1 MRQYTLMGPLAG
13 IKIIEI
19 AAIGP
24 APFCSMMLAD
34 LGAEIV
40 RIERASAQWSESPP
54 PDPLL
59 RNRRSIALDLKNATA
74 VEVVLKLLEGADAL
88 IEGFRPGVLERLGLG
103 PDVCL
108 ARNPRLVYGRM
119 TGWGQDGPLAPA
131 AGHDI
136 NYIALSGVLH
146 LIGTPGGKPV
156 PPLNLV
162 GDFGGGGMLLAF
174 GVLAAL
180 LESRRSGRGQV
191 VDAAMVDGSAALL
204 AMFYGMRA
212 RGMFQDATGTNF
224 LAGAAPYYDT
234 YRTKDHKYVA
244 IGALEP
250 QFFAQ
255 LLDKLGLDW
264 QRYARV
270 GFPVVDPATKEWT
283 ELRSAIA
290 AAVASRTRDE
300 WCRIMEGT
308 DACFA
313 PVLTMEEAARHP
325 HNVARRTFVTVNGV
339 EQNSPAPRFS
349 RTPSQIPQAPRR
361 PGEDTE
367 EVLRDAGFT
376 EKQIEELRASGALT

>member
-1 MRQYTLMGPLAG
+1 MGPLAG
-13 IKIIEI
+13 IKIVEI

-34 LGAEIV
+34 LGAQIV
-40 RIERASAQWSESPP
+40 RIERASARPNESPP

-59 RNRRSIALDLKNATA
+59 RNRRSIALDLKNAA
-74 VEVVLKLLEGADAL
+74 GVEVVLKLLEQSDVL

-103 PDVCL
+103 PEVCL

-136 NYIALSGVLH
+136 NYIALAGVLH

-180 LESRRSGRGQV
+180 LESRQSGRGQI
-191 VDAAMVDGSAALL
+191 VDAAMVDGSTALL

-212 RGMFQDATGTNF
+212 RGMFQDATGMNF

-234 YRTKDHKYVA
+234 YKTKDHKYVA

-255 LLDKLGLDW
+255 LLDKLG
-264 QRYARV
+264 
-270 GFPVVDPATKEWT
+270 FPVVDPGTREWA
-283 ELRSAIA
+283 ELRSAITS
-290 AAVASRTRDE
+290 AVASRTRDE

-313 PVLTMEEAARHP
+313 PVLTVEEAARHP
-325 HNVARRTFVTVNGV
+325 HNVARGSFVSVNGV
-339 EQNSPAPRFS
+339 EQNAPAPRFS
-349 RTPSQIPQAPRR
+349 RTPATTPDAPRR
-361 PGEDTE
+361 AGEDTDA
-367 EVLRDAGFT
+367 VLTEAGFT
-376 EKQIEELRASGALT
+376 RQQIEDLRTAGALT

>member
-1 MRQYTLMGPLAG
+1 
-13 IKIIEI
+13 
-19 AAIGP
+19 
-24 APFCSMMLAD
+24 MLAD

-40 RIERASAQWSESPP
+40 RVERASARPSESAP

-59 RNRRSIALDLKNATA
+59 RNRRSIALDLKNAAA
-74 VEVVLKLLEGADAL
+74 VEVVLTLLERADVL

-136 NYIALSGVLH
+136 NYIALSGALH

-180 LESRRSGRGQV
+180 LESRQSGRGQV

-264 QRYARV
+264 QRYKRV
-270 GFPVVDPATKEWT
+270 GFPVVDPATKEWA

-313 PVLTMEEAARHP
+313 PVLTVEEAARHP
-325 HNVARRTFVTVNGV
+325 HNVARETFVTVNGV
-339 EQNSPAPRFS
+339 EQNAPAPRFS
-349 RTPSQIPQAPRR
+349 RTPSQTPEAPRR
-361 PGEDTE
+361 AGEDTDA
-367 EVLRDAGFT
+367 VLTDAGFT
-376 EKQIEELRASGALT
+376 EGQIAELRAGGALT

>member
-1 MRQYTLMGPLAG
+1 M
-13 IKIIEI
+13 IEGESTI
-19 AAIGP
+19 FHAINRNKQSY
-24 APFCSMMLAD
+24 AAD
-34 LGAEIV
+34 LKDADDLEKV
-40 RIERASAQWSESPP
+40 KQ
-54 PDPLL
+54 LL
-59 RNRRSIALDLKNATA
+59 AK
-74 VEVVLKLLEGADAL
+74 ADVMMHN
-88 IEGFRPGVLERLGLG
+88 FRPGVMERLGLG
-103 PDVCL
+103 PDVL
-108 ARNPRLVYGRM
+108 MQINPKLVFGRM
-119 TGWGQDGPLAPA
+119 TGFGQDGPLSQA

-136 NYIALSGVLH
+136 NYIALAGVLH
-146 LIGTPGGKPV
+146 LIGSPGGKPV
-156 PPLNLV
+156 PPLNLI

-180 LESRRSGRGQV
+180 LESRQSGRGQV

-212 RGMFQDATGTNF
+212 RGMFQDATGMNF

-234 YRTKDHKYVA
+234 YKTKDHKYVA

-270 GFPVVDPATKEWT
+270 GFPVVDPATREWV
-283 ELRSAIA
+283 ELRSSIA

-313 PVLTMEEAARHP
+313 PVLTVEEAARHP
-325 HNVARRTFVTVNGV
+325 HNVARGSFVNINGV
-339 EQNSPAPRFS
+339 EQNAPAPRFS
-349 RTPSQIPQAPRR
+349 RTPAQTPEAPRR
-361 PGEDTE
+361 SGEDTDA
-367 EVLRDAGFT
+367 VLAEAGFSRQ
-376 EKQIEELRASGALT
+376 QIEELRASGALT

>member
-1 MRQYTLMGPLAG
+1 M
-13 IKIIEI
+13 
-19 AAIGP
+19 
-24 APFCSMMLAD
+24 
-34 LGAEIV
+34 
-40 RIERASAQWSESPP
+40 
-54 PDPLL
+54 
-59 RNRRSIALDLKNATA
+59 DLKNAA
-74 VEVVLKLLEGADAL
+74 GVEVVLKLLERADVL

-103 PDVCL
+103 PEPCL

-136 NYIALSGVLH
+136 NYIALAGVLH

-180 LESRRSGRGQV
+180 IESRQSGRGQV
-191 VDAAMVDGSAALL
+191 VDAAMVDGAAALL

-212 RGMFQDATGTNF
+212 RGMFQDATGANF

-234 YRTKDHKYVA
+234 YKTKDQKYVA

-264 QRYARV
+264 QRYARF
-270 GFPVVDPATKEWT
+270 GFPVVDPATREWT

-290 AAVASRTRDE
+290 TAVASRTRDE

-313 PVLTMEEAARHP
+313 PVLTVEEAARHP
-325 HNVARRTFVTVNGV
+325 HNVARGTFVKIDGV

-349 RTPSQIPQAPRR
+349 RTAAQTPEGPHRT
-361 PGEDTE
+361 GEDTDA
-367 EVLRDAGFT
+367 VLAEAGFSRA
-376 EKQIEELRASGALT
+376 QIEELRAAGALT

>member
-1 MRQYTLMGPLAG
+1 MGPLAG
-13 IKIIEI
+13 IRIIEL

-24 APFCSMMLAD
+24 APICSMMLAD

-40 RIERASAQWSESPP
+40 RVERASARPNEPAP

-59 RNRRSIALDLKNATA
+59 RNRRSIALDLKNAAA
-74 VEVVLKLLEGADAL
+74 VEVVLTLLERADVL

-119 TGWGQDGPLAPA
+119 TGWGQAGPLAPA

-136 NYIALSGVLH
+136 NYIALSGALH

-180 LESRRSGRGQV
+180 LESRQSGRGQV

-264 QRYARV
+264 QRYKRV
-270 GFPVVDPATKEWT
+270 GFPVVDPATKEWA

-290 AAVASRTRDE
+290 TAVASRTRDE

-325 HNVARRTFVTVNGV
+325 HNVARETFVTVNGV
-339 EQNSPAPRFS
+339 EQNAPAPRFS
-349 RTPSQIPQAPRR
+349 RTPSRVPEAPRR
-361 PGEDTE
+361 AGEDTDA
-367 EVLRDAGFT
+367 VLTDAGFT
-376 EKQIEELRASGALT
+376 EGQIAELRAGGALT

>member
-1 MRQYTLMGPLAG
+1 MGPLAG
-13 IKIIEI
+13 IKIVEI

-34 LGAEIV
+34 LGAQIV
-40 RIERASAQWSESPP
+40 RIERASARPNESPP

-59 RNRRSIALDLKNATA
+59 RNRRSIALDLKNAA
-74 VEVVLKLLEGADAL
+74 GVEVVLKLLEQSEVL

-103 PDVCL
+103 PEVCL

-119 TGWGQDGPLAPA
+119 TGWGQGGPLAPA

-136 NYIALSGVLH
+136 NYIALAGVLH

-180 LESRRSGRGQV
+180 LESRQSGRGQI
-191 VDAAMVDGSAALL
+191 VDAAMVDGSTALL

-212 RGMFQDATGTNF
+212 RGMFQDATGMNF

-234 YRTKDHKYVA
+234 YKTKDHKYVA

-264 QRYARV
+264 QRYKRV
-270 GFPVVDPATKEWT
+270 GFPVVDPGTREWA
-283 ELRSAIA
+283 ELRSAITS
-290 AAVASRTRDE
+290 AVASRTRDE

-313 PVLTMEEAARHP
+313 PVLTVEEAARHP
-325 HNVARRTFVTVNGV
+325 HNVARGSFVSVNGV
-339 EQNSPAPRFS
+339 EQNAPAPRFS
-349 RTPSQIPQAPRR
+349 RTPATTPDAPRR
-361 PGEDTE
+361 AGEDTDA
-367 EVLRDAGFT
+367 VLTEAGFT
-376 EKQIEELRASGALT
+376 RQQIEDLRTAGALT

>member
-1 MRQYTLMGPLAG
+1 MGPLAG
-13 IKIIEI
+13 IKIVEI

-34 LGAEIV
+34 LGAQIV
-40 RIERASAQWSESPP
+40 RIERASAKPNEPAP

-59 RNRRSIALDLKNATA
+59 RNRRSIALDLKNAAA
-74 VEVVLKLLEGADAL
+74 VEVVLKLLESADVL

-103 PDVCL
+103 PEPCL
-108 ARNPRLVYGRM
+108 ARNPRLIYGRM

-136 NYIALSGVLH
+136 NYIALAGVLH

-180 LESRRSGRGQV
+180 IESRQSGHGQV
-191 VDAAMVDGSAALL
+191 VDAAMVDGATALL

-212 RGMFQDATGTNF
+212 RGMFQDATGMNF

-270 GFPVVDPATKEWT
+270 GFPVVDPATREWA

-290 AAVASRTRDE
+290 TAVASRTRDE

-313 PVLTMEEAARHP
+313 PVLTVEEAARHP
-325 HNVARRTFVTVNGV
+325 HNLARGTLVKINGV
-339 EQNSPAPRFS
+339 EQNAPAPRFS
-349 RTPSQIPQAPRR
+349 RTPAQMPEAPRR
-361 PGEDTE
+361 AGEDTD
-367 EVLRDAGFT
+367 VLLTEAGFSPQ
-376 EKQIEELRASGALT
+376 QIEELRSSGALT